1 MSTANARKSTGNI
14 INYEEEVKK
23 CRTQEDLLGETNS

>member
-23 CRTQEDLLGETNS
+23 CRTQEGKKRR